1 MRQDKRTILV
11 LNKIDRMPEKHK
23 LLDIVRRLTDGIVDE
38 QKSHQT
44 LLEIEKERK
53 EEEMARYYFDPRE
66 MVRQLIAESDTLV
79 GEGTQYDFL

>member
-1 MRQDKRTILV
+1 MRQDKKTILV

-53 EEEMARYYFDPRE
+53 EEEMARYFDPRE

-79 GEGTQYDFL
+79 GEGTQDDFL